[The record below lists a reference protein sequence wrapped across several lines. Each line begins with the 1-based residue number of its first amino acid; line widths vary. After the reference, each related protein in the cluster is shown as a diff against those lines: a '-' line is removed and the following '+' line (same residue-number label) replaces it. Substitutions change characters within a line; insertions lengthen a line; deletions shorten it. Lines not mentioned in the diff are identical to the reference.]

1 MLLLTYDP
9 IGSLPQACFSPP
21 PRGYLY
27 PQAFILPGAE
37 YGYVVVVDEGYAG
50 PRHYIK
56 RLSLVDQ
63 ARELVRTIDSI
74 IAAARLVTCTPTSS
88 WAG

>member
-9 IGSLPQACFSPP
+9 IGSLPQVCFSLP
-21 PRGYLY
+21 PRGYSC
-27 PQAFILPGAE
+27 PRASILVGAE

-56 RLSLVDQ
+56 RLALVDQ
-63 ARELVRTIDSI
+63 ARELVRTIDS

>member
-56 RLSLVDQ
+56 RLSTRPESLF
-63 ARELVRTIDSI
+63 ALST
-74 IAAARLVTCTPTSS
+74 ASS
-88 WAG
+88 QLRGS

>member
-9 IGSLPQACFSPP
+9 IGSLPQVCFSPP
-21 PRGYLY
+21 PRGYS
-27 PQAFILPGAE
+27 PRASILPGAE